1 MLKPE
6 IAEITAAETLRIR
19 HEVMWPDRPIDYV
32 KLPNDDQGKHF
43 GLFLN
48 DSLIAV
54 ISLFIENQQAQF
66 RKFATL
72 NKHQGKGYGS
82 QLLQHIFDL
91 AEQQQFKKIWC
102 NARMDKSSYYAKFG
116 MKLTDNTFNK
126 GGLDYV
132 IMEKTFD

>member
-1 MLKPE
+1 MQPK
-6 IAEITAAETLRIR
+6 ITEITPDKALPIR
-19 HEVMWPDRPIDYV
+19 HEVMWPDRPFDYV
-32 KLPNDDQGKHF
+32 ELPNDDQGQHF

-48 DSLIAV
+48 ESLISV

-72 NKHQGKGYGS
+72 NEHQGQGYGS
-82 QLLQHIFDL
+82 LLLQHVFRL
-91 AEQQQFKKIWC
+91 AEQQQFKRIWC

>member
-19 HEVMWPDRPIDYV
+19 HEVMWPDRTIDYV
-32 KLPNDDQGKHF
+32 KLPYDNQGQHF
-43 GLFLN
+43 GLFIN
-48 DSLIAV
+48 GQLISV

-72 NKHQGKGYGS
+72 NVHQGKGFGS
-82 QLLQHIFDL
+82 QLLQHVFFL
-91 AEQQQFKKIWC
+91 AEQQQFKRIWC
-102 NARMDKSSYYAKFG
+102 NARTDKSSYYAKFG
-116 MKLTDNTFNK
+116 MKETDNTFKK
-126 GGLDYV
+126 GGIDYV